1 MINRN
6 NNTHLLLRILQVIL
20 FTSVI
25 LYFGRTLFIPICYGL
40 LIAIVLYPLCRWL
53 ELHGWPR
60 SLAITAG
67 LVIIFI
73 LFAGI
78 LGLIIVQ
85 AETFRKDLP
94 ELITKIK
101 PALFQLQEWGDKK
114 LGISIATQ
122 EGWWVDVIHNFNGN
136 AGAIARQT
144 ISLTLNTIFI
154 FFLVPV
160 YAALFLYNRSV
171 LVSFLAKLAGKAY
184 EKELQSILV
193 KVIHTYF
200 NFIKGM
206 MMVYLIVGILNSVGL
221 FALGIRH
228 ALLFGMLTAVM
239 TLVPYVGI
247 FISALLPI
255 SMAWITKD
263 SIWYPIGVIAVFTFV
278 QYLEANVIF
287 PRVVGGRLNIST
299 LATLV
304 AVIAGGIL
312 WGVSGMILFI
322 PFVGILKV
330 IIDYFPGWQALSI
343 LLNRTNEDRPNQ
355 LN

>member
-1 MINRN
+1 
-6 NNTHLLLRILQVIL
+6 
-20 FTSVI
+20 
-25 LYFGRTLFIPICYGL
+25 
-40 LIAIVLYPLCRWL
+40 
-53 ELHGWPR
+53 
-60 SLAITAG
+60 
-67 LVIIFI
+67 
-73 LFAGI
+73 
-78 LGLIIVQ
+78 
-85 AETFRKDLP
+85 
-94 ELITKIK
+94 
-101 PALFQLQEWGDKK
+101 
-114 LGISIATQ
+114 
-122 EGWWVDVIHNFNGN
+122 
-136 AGAIARQT
+136 
-144 ISLTLNTIFI
+144 
-154 FFLVPV
+154 VPV
-160 YAALFLYNRSV
+160 YAALILYNRSV
-171 LVSFLAKLAGKAY
+171 LVAFLTKLAGKAN
-184 EKELQSILV
+184 EKELQSVLV

-255 SMAWITKD
+255 SIAWITKD

-287 PRVVGGRLNIST
+287 PRVVGGRLNVST

-330 IIDYFPGWQALSI
+330 IIDYFPGWQALGI
-343 LLNRTNEDRPNQ
+343 LLNRTNEVRPNQ